1 MWTGGKGDHSGQG
14 LQQRWWRLAGNQSLC
29 ADWLIPTPCDH
40 GREQLNRQHVQ
51 SSAGSLLCDWT
62 LLLYAAK
69 AKRKAQ
75 REAAKLKDV
84 MEHSLGFQTALDP
97 LSQVCMA

>member
-1 MWTGGKGDHSGQG
+1 M
-14 LQQRWWRLAGNQSLC
+14 
-29 ADWLIPTPCDH
+29 
-40 GREQLNRQHVQ
+40 
-51 SSAGSLLCDWT
+51 
-62 LLLYAAK
+62 LLLHAAK

-84 MEHSLGFQTALDP
+84 MEHSMGFQTALDP

>member
-1 MWTGGKGDHSGQG
+1 M
-14 LQQRWWRLAGNQSLC
+14 
-29 ADWLIPTPCDH
+29 CD
-40 GREQLNRQHVQ
+40 GM
-51 SSAGSLLCDWT
+51 
-62 LLLYAAK
+62 LLLHAAK

-84 MEHSLGFQTALDP
+84 MEHSMGFQTALDP